1 MKSNGAFLFLYPHHL
16 PLYPAD
22 HIFLTHNSTIR
33 ALRTWILPP
42 YITIDSKIVA
52 LYALTAIH
60 SLLPCTRFCGIF
72 TPSPPPLHWS
82 NHLIALRA
90 PFSRL
95 FSLYGRPV
103 TPITATQP
111 HRKAGFHRK
120 IRHLYHKIESFSGY
134 KISNSRIAFTS
145 RVTSAKIACNLLF
158 FCVRRADVYKAI
170 FRLVRKHTVVAQQI
184 YVILLMY

>member
-1 MKSNGAFLFLYPHHL
+1 MNPSSVHYHRLQFSRLIRPYSDPL
-16 PLYPAD
+16 PA
-22 HIFLTHNSTIR
+22 S
-33 ALRTWILPP
+33 
-42 YITIDSKIVA
+42 
-52 LYALTAIH
+52 LYAILRH
-60 SLLPCTRFCGIF
+60 FR
-72 TPSPPPLHWS
+72 PSPPPLHRS

-95 FSLYGRPV
+95 FSLYGLPV
-103 TPITATQP
+103 TPIPATQP
-111 HRKAGFHRK
+111 HRKATFHRI

-134 KISNSRIAFTS
+134 KISTSRIAFTS